1 MRVLDKNE
9 VSEVSGGTFCLVG
22 GLISGIFSLLKKPK
36 TVCAPVHA
44 PAPCKPAKRH
54 GC

>member
-9 VSEVSGGTFCLVG
+9 VSEVSGGTFCLIG
-22 GLISGIFSLLKKPK
+22 GLVSGLFGLLKSKSA
-36 TVCAPVHA
+36 CA
-44 PAPCKPAKRH
+44 PAPTYCAPAPKPRR

>member
-9 VSEVSGGTFCLVG
+9 VSEVSGGTLCSIK
-22 GLISGIFSLLKKPK
+22 GLFSLLKSKKSYCAPAPK
-36 TVCAPVHA
+36 VCAPA
-44 PAPCKPAKRH
+44 PKPRK